1 MGNNASAPLRSSKN
15 STATKKAGEV
25 FKNIVKIPKT
35 ISDNVQDVI
44 KDTLSGK
51 NVIDSVKNN
60 AKDIAEEIT
69 GSFKSKNTNNNN
81 NTTTTTDFFEDVNW
95 NTIQPTTNDAPTT
108 TIVPVI
114 KKPVTKED
122 IGINVSEE
130 VPRREVSK
138 DVPQVGIESTG
149 SFSPNGPGQRPTQ
162 KENTSRNDTNSFH
175 YNHGKRPNIET
186 NNSTSNVTNNYYFNG
201 RNNTDM
207 TMDMINNKTGSF
219 GPGSSNQMMRPNS
232 FGPGGHRPPGQF
244 GGMNNHRGGFG
255 GGQRGGWRRPPPP
268 PINRYWK

>member
-1 MGNNASAPLRSSKN
+1 MGNKN
-15 STATKKAGEV
+15 STATKKAGDV

-44 KDTLSGK
+44 KDTVSGK
-51 NVIDSVKNN
+51 NVFESIKDN

-69 GSFKSKNTNNNN
+69 GSFKSKNNNTSYGGDSGAG

-114 KKPVTKED
+114 KED
-122 IGINVSEE
+122 IGINVAN
-130 VPRREVSK
+130 

-149 SFSPNGPGQRPTQ
+149 SFAQ
-162 KENTSRNDTNSFH
+162 KENTSRNDTNSFQPS
-175 YNHGKRPNIET
+175 YGKRPNIET
-186 NNSTSNVTNNYYFNG
+186 NSNNTSNVTNNYYFNG

-232 FGPGGHRPPGQF
+232 FGPGGHGPQGQF
-244 GGMNNHRGGFG
+244 RGPMNNHRGGFG
-255 GGQRGGWRRPPPP
+255 GGWRRPPPP

>member
-1 MGNNASAPLRSSKN
+1 MGNKN

-44 KDTLSGK
+44 KDTVSGK
-51 NVIDSVKNN
+51 NVFESIKDN

-69 GSFKSKNTNNNN
+69 GSFKSKNTNNN

-114 KKPVTKED
+114 KED
-122 IGINVSEE
+122 IGINVAN
-130 VPRREVSK
+130 

-149 SFSPNGPGQRPTQ
+149 SFAQ
-162 KENTSRNDTNSFH
+162 KENTSRNDTNSFQPS
-175 YNHGKRPNIET
+175 YGKRPNIET
-186 NNSTSNVTNNYYFNG
+186 NSNNTSNVTNNYYFNG

-232 FGPGGHRPPGQF
+232 FGPGGHGPQGQF
-244 GGMNNHRGGFG
+244 RGPMNHHRGGFG